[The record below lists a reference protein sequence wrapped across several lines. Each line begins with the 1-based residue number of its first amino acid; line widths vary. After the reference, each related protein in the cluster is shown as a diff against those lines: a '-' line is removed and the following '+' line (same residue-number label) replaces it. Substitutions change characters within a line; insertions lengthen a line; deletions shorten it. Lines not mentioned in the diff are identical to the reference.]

1 MDAPKLDQV
10 VAATEDLQAA
20 FADAEDARK
29 ALAEARSDY
38 DLAVHKDVAAR
49 TVLMDARRKLD
60 AMIGLHVEVALIEER
75 TLCEAEP
82 RYTRGMTT
90 VTPVCDGL
98 ACERPGCPTH
108 DQQYGE
114 VEVQ

>member
-1 MDAPKLDQV
+1 MALPKEDQL
-10 VAATEDLQAA
+10 AALLGDLREA
-20 FADAEDARK
+20 FADAEAARDK
-29 ALAEARSDY
+29 LDGGTRMLALMDEEAKVTRDRLVEAR
-38 DLAVHKDVAAR
+38 A
-49 TVLMDARRKLD
+49 KLD
-60 AMIGLHVEVALIEER
+60 AFLGVHVEVALIEER

-90 VTPVCDGL
+90 VTPACDGL

>member
-1 MDAPKLDQV
+1 MALSKQDQM
-10 VAATEDLQAA
+10 ASASRDLQAA

-38 DLAVHKDVAAR
+38 DTAVHKDIAAR
-49 TVLMDARRKLD
+49 AVLMEARAKLD
-60 AMIGLHVEVALIEER
+60 SLLGVHVETALIEER
-75 TLCEAEP
+75 SLCSGEP
-82 RYTRGMTT
+82 TYSRGMTT
-90 VTPVCDGL
+90 VTPVECDGL

-114 VEVQ
+114 VNV